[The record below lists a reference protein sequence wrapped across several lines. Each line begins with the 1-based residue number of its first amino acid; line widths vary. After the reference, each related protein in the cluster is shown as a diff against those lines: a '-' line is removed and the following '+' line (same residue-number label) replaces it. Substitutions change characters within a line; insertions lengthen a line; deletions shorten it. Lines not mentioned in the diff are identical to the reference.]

1 MKKKEKGTVIWVDL
15 QVAKQGKGDRPLQF
29 GHVDGASEGQ
39 EAWTQRLGGAG
50 LSSFASKEMKPP
62 TQMGL
67 EVDFSS
73 HLSSAAA
80 PGSRSPFICAPQS
93 SDTPPSPL
101 WILSCTPNATTSRR
115 VTQHSR

>member
-1 MKKKEKGTVIWVDL
+1 MDL
-15 QVAKQGKGDRPLQF
+15 QVAKQRKGDKPLQV
-29 GHVDGASEGQ
+29 GHVDGAPEGQ

-73 HLSSAAA
+73 HLSAAA
-80 PGSRSPFICAPQS
+80 TPGSRSPFICASPVLRHPAKCTM
-93 SDTPPSPL
+93 DTFMHPKCHH
-101 WILSCTPNATTSRR
+101 IQEGHTTL
-115 VTQHSR
+115 